1 MPFTVTTTVLSVTA
15 GFNQMR
21 SVNFNTETIKLVIL
35 RRQASGKQRVKQ
47 PSSYLAV
54 NWSAAVW
61 IFDWHGDVT
70 AILCCVSSLSTE
82 PVV

>member
-35 RRQASGKQRVKQ
+35 FRISPAMSETALLLFGRQ
-47 PSSYLAV
+47 L
-54 NWSAAVW
+54 
-61 IFDWHGDVT
+61 
-70 AILCCVSSLSTE
+70 VSSC
-82 PVV
+82 VNI